1 MSAKNPLINYLT
13 AQQASAYIAVVK
25 DNDNL
30 FRLIRESFKL
40 KFDSRKGITK
50 DEMNQL
56 IDGTTDPDLKNVL
69 KDVKLLGDSGA
80 LLTLDSATRNEFR
93 KALIVYGKRNDGKY
107 DILVVYATQT
117 KEIAMD
123 KLLACGLG
131 SICAGILAGCAT
143 LNPAVGFGTA
153 VVLSAASGT
162 KAAYDYSQDVP
173 DVLCGYILQELVQKQ
188 LVNVL
193 SNGKVELA
201 VN

>member
-143 LNPAVGFGTA
+143 MNPAIGVGTTFA
-153 VVLSAASGT
+153 LSAASGV